1 MGVIMYIEEVFD
13 FNLVERVT
21 DTIKSNKRCCLYY
34 SPTQTTAFV
43 GYKNNIDAEQAQQ
56 YDVKVLKLNN
66 EGGVIISDKG
76 SLIIGAFFDEANDFQ
91 QTLAYNICRKIIEK
105 GYKAEISGN
114 DIIVEDEF
122 KVASFSSRRFG
133 KTLFGSFQISFTVNI
148 ELIKSLCTKPM
159 RKIPRGLNY
168 YNIYFDEIFLIF
180 LNTLNNFS

>member
-1 MGVIMYIEEVFD
+1 MYIEEVFD

-34 SPTQTTAFV
+34 SPNQTTAFV
-43 GYKNNIDAEQAQQ
+43 GFRNFVDKDKTQEYG
-56 YDVKVLKLNN
+56 VKVVELNN

-91 QTLAYNICRKIIEK
+91 KTLAIRICEKIIK
-105 GYKAEISGN
+105 NGYKAEIIGN

-133 KTLFGSFQISFTVNI
+133 KTLFGSFQISFTVNM
-148 ELIKSLCTKPM
+148 ELIKALCTKPM

-168 YNIYFDEIFLIF
+168 YNIYFDEILLIF